1 MIVRM
6 MIKKIVVAIV
16 AANFLFDLKMCTTG
30 MAKLLCSLVS
40 H

>member
-1 MIVRM
+1 MIVRI

-16 AANFLFDLKMCTTG
+16 AANFLFDLKMCTID